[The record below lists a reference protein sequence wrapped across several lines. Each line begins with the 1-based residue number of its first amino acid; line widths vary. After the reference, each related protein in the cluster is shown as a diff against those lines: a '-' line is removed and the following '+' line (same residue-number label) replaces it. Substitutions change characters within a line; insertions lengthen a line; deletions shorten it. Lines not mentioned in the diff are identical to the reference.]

1 MWEFEGGLDMFMF
14 RKGPIGGDAAA
25 AAAAAEAVG
34 SRSGHKLY
42 YILLAFLQLW
52 FGIKK
57 YFLLTHNQGL
67 CQLFFTVF

>member
-1 MWEFEGGLDMFMF
+1 MATAKVWEFEGGLDMFMF

-42 YILLAFLQLW
+42 YILFS
-52 FGIKK
+52 I
-57 YFLLTHNQGL
+57 
-67 CQLFFTVF
+67 FTIAV